1 MPDSNPRTAGGEVA
15 IVGMACSYPG
25 ARNKEEFW
33 NNIVQGVDAVTEVSP
48 KRWDPAVFY
57 DPDPN
62 NPDKIYCKLGGWIGD
77 SFTFNPLKHGVMPS
91 ALNGTEPDHLLVLRT
106 VYEALE
112 DAGTLPGGEF
122 NGVRTSVIVG
132 KGNYQGPGATAL
144 MYRGIVT
151 EIVVKA
157 IQDLHP
163 EFNGGDIEEIRKRL
177 RRELPPFNGEVAGGL
192 IPNICTGRVA
202 NRLDFMGRNFT
213 IDAACASSLIATEI
227 AMQDLAN
234 GSADLVLA
242 GGVHIFAHVP
252 FLQVF
257 DAMRAMSLSSTI
269 RPFDENCDGTM
280 SGEGVGILALKR
292 LSDAERDGD
301 RIYAVIRGAGSSSD
315 GKAKG
320 VTTPRVEGEEL
331 AMRRAYEMAGVD
343 PRSVDLIEGHG
354 TGTSVGDAS
363 EAAAL
368 RNVFGNSDRG
378 RPYCAVGSVKSMIG
392 HAMPAAGAAGLIKA
406 ALSVYH
412 GVLPPSLH
420 CESPRA
426 DLSAPDSAFYVNT
439 ETRPWI
445 RPKQEGPRRAGVS
458 AFGFGGV
465 NAHIILEEHQNPEP
479 PPTLLRE
486 WPNELLTLSAPTR
499 DGLLAEIDRVRRYCA
514 VASAT
519 ELRDLA
525 YTLNTQSEPAEY
537 RLAIVFDSMADAA
550 AKLAACAEQ
559 LQDPAVDTLRDRQ
572 GLYFFSQPEIRNGK
586 VAILF
591 PGEGSQYLNML
602 SDLAV
607 HFPVI
612 REAFERADGARGD
625 LGRKPTSAVV
635 FPPPSFSQEERD
647 ARQSE
652 LYSIDRATEAVL
664 TGSGGIYRLLEE
676 LGVEADMLSGHSA
689 GEWVALAA
697 SGVLDIDQFVDNL
710 SSLGRL
716 YERLADRQ
724 DIPTMTMLAVGA
736 GRDKVREMLAQI
748 DKKCEIA
755 NDNCPH
761 QVVVV
766 IQPEDEG
773 AVVEQLK
780 SMRVFVERLPYDRG
794 YHTSAFTYICEP
806 LGQFFASLD
815 IHEPQKPLYCS
826 TTAAPYPADRD
837 GILDQVTQ
845 TFSRPLLF
853 RQTIE
858 RMYED
863 GARIFIEAGPRGNLT
878 AFIDDILRGKPHVAA
893 PVDHFRRDGV
903 SGLHHALAMLFA
915 AGVDMQLEPL
925 YARRDALAIQFDP
938 EADRRPDPDTE
949 PGCMEVST
957 CYPHLASLEPAPARV
972 VEAPEAERA
981 PAAEPGPAAAGVA
994 AAAAPAYAPEPTP
1007 TYSATVEPSAAE
1019 AAMGHHMAV
1028 MDDFLATHEAV
1039 MQAALGAGASP
1050 AANGASHAAPPPPAP
1065 PPAPAASAH
1074 EVQVA
1079 APSAP
1084 EASAPAI
1091 VEAPIPA
1098 PATAEDVDYGRVLL
1112 EVVSERT
1119 GYPEEMLDLD
1129 LDLEADLGIDSIK
1142 RVEILGALQEIVGE
1156 DAADS
1161 VDMEAVAG
1169 LKTLREVI
1177 AHLQAAPSHEP
1188 SANLPESAE
1197 GVWNEALI
1205 RNAEVVEHQPGETI
1219 LLRCRVSTE
1228 EHRYLYDHCLY
1239 FNDSEWDN
1247 QLPPILS
1254 MPQTGNLEMMAE
1266 AAARLRPAQKV
1277 VGARAIRSLRWVNFP
1292 ASGEPVSLLLKA
1304 RALTADRIEVSLSDE
1319 SAPRDI
1325 LSQAVIEFADDYP
1338 APPEPISTPL
1348 DQPRRPT
1355 KTGDNPYDEHRF
1367 FHGPSFQGIRDLHTI
1382 ARSGVE
1388 AQLETLP
1395 RHELLRSD
1403 PAPRLWTDPF
1413 LLDAGG
1419 QLVGYWPNEYA
1430 DEGFVVLPVGL
1441 KQLTLYGPPLEP
1453 GVKLDARV
1461 RVNSLTERQLSADF
1475 DLIGPAGKLV
1485 LRVEG
1490 WTDWRFYWSPRI
1502 YEFWRFSNR
1511 AFNGEPLQAPAAEQ
1525 IRLRFIEDL
1534 DETERKGLW
1543 QDMWMRVVLDP
1554 KEYAE
1559 YQAIDDE
1566 DARTE
1571 WAFVRAAE
1579 KDVIRDWVQH
1589 NADRELYPCDVTVNP
1604 IAPGMSRASGPWF
1617 EAREDPAPFAAT
1629 AYRDRVS
1636 YGAAAAHPVALSLEN
1651 DATESD
1657 EDLVRRAAA
1666 QLLGEEVSE
1675 AAAPSAEAEPWRLQ
1689 SNDESAFATIVKSKV
1704 RIGLAWKTTHH
1715 V

>member
-1 MPDSNPRTAGGEVA
+1 MSESTIRNPGGEVA

-33 NNIVQGVDAVTEVSP
+33 NNIVRGVDAVTEVSP
-48 KRWDPAVFY
+48 ARWDPAVFY

-91 ALNGTEPDHLLVLRT
+91 ALKGTEPDHLLVLRT

-112 DAGTLPGGEF
+112 DTGALPGEKLDGL
-122 NGVRTSVIVG
+122 RTSVIVG

-144 MYRGIVT
+144 MYRGIVC
-151 EIVVKA
+151 EIVLKA

-163 EFNGGDIEEIRKRL
+163 EFNGGDIDELRERL

-202 NRLDFMGRNFT
+202 NRMDFMGRNFT

-292 LSDAERDGD
+292 RADAERDGD
-301 RIYAVIRGAGSSSD
+301 RIYAIIRGAGSSSD

-343 PRSVDLIEGHG
+343 PRTVDLVEGHG

-368 RNVFGNSDRG
+368 LSLFGPSDRG

-412 GVLPPSLH
+412 GILPPSLH
-420 CESPRA
+420 CEQPRA
-426 DLSAPDSAFYVNT
+426 DLTAPDSAFYVNT

-445 RPKQEGPRRAGVS
+445 RPRQEGPRRAGVS

-465 NAHIILEEHQNPEP
+465 NAHIILEEHHTTEP
-479 PPTLLRE
+479 ADTLLRK
-486 WPNELLTLSAPTR
+486 WPNELLALSADTR
-499 DGLLAEIDRVRRYCA
+499 EGLLAEIERVRRY
-514 VASAT
+514 ASAAETT

-525 YTLNTQSEPAEY
+525 LTLNTKPTPGEY
-537 RLAIVFDSMADAA
+537 RLAIVADSMADAE
-550 AKLAACAEQ
+550 AKLSACAEQ
-559 LQDPAVDTLRDRQ
+559 LSNPEVTTLRDRQ
-572 GLYFFSQPEIRNGK
+572 GLYFFSQPEIRNSK
-586 VAILF
+586 VAIVF

-602 SDLAV
+602 SDLAM

-612 REAFERADGARGD
+612 REAFERADGARND
-625 LGRKPTSAVV
+625 MGRKPTSAVV
-635 FPPPSFSQEERD
+635 FPPPAFSEPEREAQE
-647 ARQSE
+647 AE

-664 TGSGGIYRLLEE
+664 TGSGGIYRLLEQ
-676 LGVEADMLSGHSA
+676 LGIQADMLSGHSA

-724 DIPTMTMLAVGA
+724 DIPKMTMLAVGA
-736 GRDKVREMLAQI
+736 GRDKVEQLLASI

-766 IQPEDEG
+766 IRPEDEE

-794 YHTSAFTYICEP
+794 YHTQAFTYICEP

-815 IHEPQKPLYCS
+815 IHAPQKPLYCS
-826 TTAAPYPADRD
+826 TTAAPYPENRS
-837 GILDQVTQ
+837 GILEQVTQ

-853 RQTIE
+853 RQTVE
-858 RMYED
+858 RMYAD

-915 AGVDMQLEPL
+915 AGVNMQLEPL
-925 YARRDALAIQFDP
+925 YSRRDTRQIAFDP
-938 EADRRPDPDTE
+938 QTDQRPNPDAE
-949 PGCMEVST
+949 PGCVEVST
-957 CYPHLASLEPAPARV
+957 CYPHLAALDPLPALKDVPAAAELPAPPTTMPNPPAPAVPAAGPEPAPAHF
-972 VEAPEAERA
+972 AP
-981 PAAEPGPAAAGVA
+981 
-994 AAAAPAYAPEPTP
+994 
-1007 TYSATVEPSAAE
+1007 VEPSVAE
-1019 AAMGHHMAV
+1019 TAIGHHLAV

-1039 MQAALGAGASP
+1039 MQAALGTGIAPGS
-1050 AANGASHAAPPPPAP
+1050 NGAPVAAPTPAPAINGAVHAAAAAPA
-1065 PPAPAASAH
+1065 PAPAAPVTVVDEPVSAPP
-1074 EVQVA
+1074 Q
-1079 APSAP
+1079 PAP
-1084 EASAPAI
+1084 EAPSH
-1091 VEAPIPA
+1091 
-1098 PATAEDVDYGRVLL
+1098 VDYTQILL

-1142 RVEILGALQEIVGE
+1142 RVEILSALQEIVGDE
-1156 DAADS
+1156 ASDS

-1177 AHLQAAPSHEP
+1177 AHLEAGVSEAPAKLPQSGPVHE
-1188 SANLPESAE
+1188 AM
-1197 GVWNEALI
+1197 I
-1205 RNAEVVEHQPGETI
+1205 RGAEVVEHQPGESI
-1219 LLRCRVSTE
+1219 ALRCAISTE

-1239 FNDSEWDN
+1239 FNDSDFNN

-1254 MPQTGNLEMMAE
+1254 MPQTGNLELLAE
-1266 AAARLRPAQKV
+1266 TAARLRPGKKV
-1277 VGARAIRSLRWVNFP
+1277 VGARAVRSLRWVNFD
-1292 ASGEPVSLLLKA
+1292 ASGTPVNLLLKA
-1304 RALTADRIEVSLSDE
+1304 RALSEDRIEASLADE
-1319 SAPRDI
+1319 SAPLDL
-1325 LSQAVIEFADDYP
+1325 LSQAVIDFADDYP
-1338 APPEPISTPL
+1338 APPEPISAPL
-1348 DQPRRPT
+1348 DQPRRPE
-1355 KTGDNPYDEHRF
+1355 KTGDNPYREHRF

-1382 ARSGVE
+1382 ARNGVE

-1395 RHELLRSD
+1395 RGELLSSD
-1403 PAPRLWTDPF
+1403 PTPALWTDPF

-1419 QLVGYWPNEYA
+1419 QLVGYWPNEHV

-1441 KQLTLYGPPLEP
+1441 KQLTLYGPVLEP

-1461 RVNSLTERQLSADF
+1461 RVTGLTERQLTADF
-1475 DLIGPAGKLV
+1475 DLIGPDGKLV
-1485 LRVEG
+1485 LRAEG

-1502 YEFWRFSNR
+1502 YEFWRFSDR
-1511 AFNGEPLQAPAAEQ
+1511 AFNGEPLAAPAAPEV
-1525 IRLRFIEDL
+1525 RLRFIEDL

-1554 KEYAE
+1554 SEYAE
-1559 YQAIDDE
+1559 YLAIADDA
-1566 DARTE
+1566 ARTE

-1579 KDVIRDWVQH
+1579 KDAVRDWVKH
-1589 NADRELYPCDVTVNP
+1589 TADRNLYPCDVTVEP
-1604 IAPGMSRASGPWF
+1604 VAPGMCRGAGPWRNDES
-1617 EAREDPAPFAAT
+1617 EAAPFVAT

-1636 YGAAAAHPVALSLEN
+1636 YGAAASHPVALALEQDAAEADQSL
-1651 DATESD
+1651 
-1657 EDLVRRAAA
+1657 VCRAAA
-1666 QLLGEEVSE
+1666 KLLG
-1675 AAAPSAEAEPWRLQ
+1675 AAAAEIMTPAAAEGPWTVQADGRQ
-1689 SNDESAFATIVKSKV
+1689 AFATIVKSKA
-1704 RIGLAWKTTHH
+1704 RLGLAWMATQ
-1715 V
+1715 